1 MLQFSFQVNGLHAHA
16 AAGGVS
22 YVGKDLVPDVL
33 RRIGYTQAPCAIGT
47 TQPAR
52 ELGIPYPSVDVR
64 CSLEVPSPEGTRE
77 VVEVNKFLTQI
88 GYGNPVELATSGP
101 CIVAPRTMHKCV
113 ARFDLP
119 TGLQDGELT
128 GRIVS
133 EAVSKHIKSAYFV
146 DINARPGRTILPL

>member
-113 ARFDLP
+113 ADSIYR
-119 TGLQDGELT
+119 QDFKKVSLREELSQKQLANT
-128 GRIVS
+128 S
-133 EAVSKHIKSAYFV
+133 SQHISL
-146 DINARPGRTILPL
+146 T